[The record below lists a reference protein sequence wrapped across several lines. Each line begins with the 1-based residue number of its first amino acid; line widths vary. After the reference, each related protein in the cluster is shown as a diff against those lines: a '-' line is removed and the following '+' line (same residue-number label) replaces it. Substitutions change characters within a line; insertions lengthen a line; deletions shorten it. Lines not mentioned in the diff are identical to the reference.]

1 MTGRRAKE
9 VTGHGAAPS
18 NAEAATAQ
26 TAYLALGRPRCAVA
40 VLAAVLAI
48 LTAGGLFSPGG
59 RAAAAPTAASPADGR
74 LAIDFNNVDIR
85 VFIKYIS
92 QLTGKNFVVDKD
104 VKGAITVISATPVS
118 AGDAYR
124 VFESVL
130 DVHGYAAVEAGEV
143 VKIVPKAGAKNR
155 SIAVRTKLAGP
166 AGDRMVTQLVR
177 LEHSDPEMV
186 RKLLAPLVPKNAV
199 LTAYRPAGLLII
211 TDTAANVERL
221 VQIVRQV
228 DVPGTD
234 RRLSILELKNAGAAA
249 VARTLQRVFAS
260 GAPTR
265 GKQAGGGQARAAQ
278 VSIVPYEQT
287 NMIIVLASKADTQA
301 IRDLVAKLDAP
312 PPTDQGNIHVYYLQ
326 YANAEELAQV
336 LTRLPG
342 KGQGKTP
349 GKVQTFARDVRI
361 VADKATN
368 ALVITADPS
377 DYQMLE
383 GVIRDLD
390 IPRRMVYIEALI
402 MEVNVE
408 RNFSLGVEWLGAG
421 KTDIGKRDGG
431 VFGGFSG
438 TQNTATGTAY
448 DLLGGLARITD
459 SAGAV
464 VKQSLLPP
472 GFAMGVYS
480 QGITVS
486 DGNTT
491 VVFPSL
497 GALLHAYRNDADVH
511 ILSTPQ
517 ILTTDNEEA
526 RIQVGENV
534 PYLTKEAKG
543 DQNYETY
550 EYRDVGVT
558 LKITP
563 QINQDGLV
571 RLKIFQEVIKLK
583 GNVDTFRPAT
593 LKRVA
598 ETTVIVK
605 DGNTV
610 VIGGIIGDDSTSSE
624 FKVPLLGD
632 LPVLGRLFSYSTR
645 LGNRTNLFVFITP
658 RVIGDPSRA
667 GAKAGPTTS
676 SASGTPLSVAA
687 RLVALGYDNLE
698 RGDYTTAESY
708 YRKALLLEPDNPY
721 ALLNLGVIAQRTGR
735 PLEAAD
741 LYRRVIALQ
750 AAAPAVVS
758 TDPGQVGRSVSD
770 IARANLKELLDS
782 NEPAAGEANG
792 NGDER

>member
-1 MTGRRAKE
+1 VTRRA
-9 VTGHGAAPS
+9 ARI
-18 NAEAATAQ
+18 
-26 TAYLALGRPRCAVA
+26 LWLLLL
-40 VLAAVLAI
+40 VLLV
-48 LTAGGLFSPGG
+48 GPGG
-59 RAAAAPTAASPADGR
+59 RAAAATAAAPAAGR
-74 LAIDFNNVDIR
+74 LAIDFNDVDIR

-104 VKGAITVISATPVS
+104 VKGTITVISATPVS
-118 AGDAYR
+118 AADAYQ

-130 DVHGYAAVEAGEV
+130 DVHGFAAVPAGEV
-143 VKIVPKAGAKNR
+143 IKIVPKAGARTR
-155 SIAVRTKLAGP
+155 SIAVRTDTAGA
-166 AGDRMVTQLVR
+166 AGDRLVTQLVR
-177 LEHSDPEMV
+177 LQYSDPEAI

-211 TDTAANVERL
+211 TDAAANVDRL
-221 VQIVRQV
+221 VEIVREV
-228 DVPGTD
+228 DVPDTD
-234 RRLSILELKNAGAAA
+234 RQLSILPLKNAGAGA
-249 VARTLQRVFAS
+249 VARTLQRVFA
-260 GAPTR
+260 
-265 GKQAGGGQARAAQ
+265 AGGGGNAKQPARPAGQ

-287 NMIIVLASKADTQA
+287 NMLIVLASKADTAA

-326 YANAEELAQV
+326 YANAEDLAKV
-336 LTRLPG
+336 LTSLPG
-342 KGQGKTP
+342 TGAGKAAP

-368 ALVITADPS
+368 SLVITADPS

-383 GVIRDLD
+383 AVIRDLD

-408 RNFSLGVEWLGAG
+408 RDFTLGVEWLGAG
-421 KTDIGKRDGG
+421 KTDVGERAGG
-431 VFGGFSG
+431 LFGGFSG
-438 TQNTATGTAY
+438 TQNAATGGAY
-448 DLLGGLARITD
+448 DLLGGLSQLTD
-459 SAGAV
+459 TTGAI

-472 GFAMGVYS
+472 GFAMGIYTE
-480 QGITVS
+480 GITVT
-486 DGNTT
+486 DGTTT

-497 GALLHAYRNDADVH
+497 GALLQAYRQDSDVH

-534 PYLTKEAKG
+534 PYLTKEARG

-610 VIGGIIGDDSTSSE
+610 VIGGIIGDDSTSSN

-632 LPVLGRLFSYSTR
+632 LPVLGRLFSYSVQR
-645 LGNRTNLFVFITP
+645 GNRTNLFVFITP
-658 RVIGDPSRA
+658 RVIGDPAQA
-667 GAKAGPTTS
+667 GATAGPT
-676 SASGTPLSVAA
+676 AHAGAGAPLSVAA
-687 RLVALGYDNLE
+687 RLVALGYDNLV
-698 RGDYTTAESY
+698 RGDYATAESY

-735 PLEAAD
+735 REEAAD
-741 LYRRVIALQ
+741 LYRRVIFQNASQ
-750 AAAPAVVS
+750 PAVVS
-758 TDPGQVGRSVSD
+758 TAPDQVGRSLAD
-770 IARANLKELLDS
+770 IARANLAELLDG
-782 NEPAAGEANG
+782 NPAASGMNQEGPRPAAADNG
-792 NGDER
+792 HE

>member
-1 MTGRRAKE
+1 MGGRVNGREADATGVQSRRQRQGIAF
-9 VTGHGAAPS
+9 
-18 NAEAATAQ
+18 
-26 TAYLALGRPRCAVA
+26 LLA
-40 VLAAVLAI
+40 VLL
-48 LTAGGLFSPGG
+48 LLLAGGGWPSG
-59 RAAAAPTAASPADGR
+59 RAAAAPAGAAPASGR
-74 LAIDFNNVDIR
+74 LAIDFDNVDIR
-85 VFIKYIS
+85 VFIKYVS

-104 VKGAITVISATPVS
+104 VKGTVTVISATPVE
-118 AGDAYR
+118 AADAYR

-130 DVHGYAAVEAGEV
+130 DVHGYAAVESGEV
-143 VKIVPKAGAKNR
+143 VKVVPKAGAKSR
-155 SIAVRTKLAGP
+155 SITVRTSVGGE

-186 RKLLAPLVPKNAV
+186 RRLLAPLVPKNAV
-199 LTAYRPAGLLII
+199 LTAYRPAGMLIV

-221 VQIVRQV
+221 VEIVRQV

-234 RRLSILELKNAGAAA
+234 RQVSILELKNAGAAA
-249 VARTLQRVFAS
+249 VARTLRQVFAVS
-260 GAPTR
+260 A
-265 GKQAGGGQARAAQ
+265 AGGGKPAGRPGSAAQ

-287 NMIIVLASKADTQA
+287 NMLIVLASKADTAA
-301 IRDLVAKLDAP
+301 IRDLVARLDAP

-326 YANAEELAQV
+326 YANAEDLAKV
-336 LTRLPG
+336 LTSLPG
-342 KGQGKTP
+342 KGQAKTP
-349 GKVQTFARDVRI
+349 ARVQTFARDVRI

-377 DYQMLE
+377 DYQMLQ

-408 RNFSLGVEWLGAG
+408 RNFTLGVEWLGAG
-421 KTDIGKRDGG
+421 KTDIGTRAGG
-431 VFGGFSG
+431 LFGGFSG
-438 TQNTATGTAY
+438 TQSTATGGAY
-448 DLLGGLARITD
+448 GLLGGLAQVTD
-459 SAGAV
+459 SAGAL

-486 DGNTT
+486 DGSTT

-583 GNVDTFRPAT
+583 GNADTFRPAT

-610 VIGGIIGDDSTSSE
+610 VIGGIIGDDSTASD

-645 LGNRTNLFVFITP
+645 QGNRTNLFVFITP

-667 GAKAGPTTS
+667 GAEAGPAAS

-698 RGDYTTAESY
+698 RGDYATAESY

-735 PLEAAD
+735 PAEAAD
-741 LYRRVIALQ
+741 FYRRVIVQ
-750 AAAPAVVS
+750 KAAAPAVVS
-758 TDPGQVGRSVSD
+758 TDQAQVGRSLAD
-770 IARANLKELLDS
+770 IARANLKELLDDNDPS
-782 NEPAAGEANG
+782 AGGGEG
-792 NGDER
+792 SGDGR